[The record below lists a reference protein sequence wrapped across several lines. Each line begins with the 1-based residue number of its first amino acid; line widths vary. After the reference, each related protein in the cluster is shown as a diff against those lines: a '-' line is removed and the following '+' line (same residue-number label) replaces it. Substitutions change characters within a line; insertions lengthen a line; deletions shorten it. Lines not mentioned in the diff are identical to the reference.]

1 MLLNVRSEK
10 NREGVHPDLVRVIRR
25 AAKMVDKVEFIVTEG
40 VRDKGRQA
48 KLLSAGASSTMKSR
62 HIPESNLCGMSCAV
76 DLAAVVD
83 GQVRWDFPLY
93 GKLAIIVKEAA
104 RLEGVKIVWGG
115 DFKKL
120 VDGPHFELDRRVYPF
135 AQ

>member
-1 MLLNVRSEK
+1 MQLNMRSEK
-10 NREGVHPDLVRVIRR
+10 NLEGVNPDLVRVVRR
-25 AAKMVDKVEFIVTEG
+25 AAKMVDKVGFIVTEG
-40 VRDKGRQA
+40 VRDKARQA
-48 KLLSAGASSTMKSR
+48 KLLAAGASATMKSR
-62 HIPESNLCGMSCAV
+62 HIPENNLCGTSCAV

-83 GQVRWDFPLY
+83 DQVRWDFPLY
-93 GKLAIIVKEAA
+93 GKLAIIMKEAA

-115 DFKKL
+115 DWKKP